1 MSHSTR
7 SALLAIMAL
16 IGSGCRPQ
24 PSPAPPRPSP
34 SVSASPSP
42 SPLPAERYRSV
53 EIASGL
59 KHALSFSPAPDGRI
73 FFAEAKAGAIRVID
87 ASGKLLPDPVATFE
101 VSNAFEFGLVGL
113 ALDPAFSS
121 NHRMYA
127 YYTIPGA
134 GRASGGSKVVRLVE
148 SGNKATLDK
157 VLLDGIPGTADK
169 HVAGRL
175 AVGPDGNL
183 YIAVGDT
190 QRPDQAQAPGSLVGK
205 ILRITTD
212 GDIPPDNP
220 FPGSKSFAV
229 GFRNPFGL
237 AFDPVSQRLFAVE
250 NGPASFDEV
259 NVIEKGGNYGHPTIF
274 GPSKGRFKDPIWD
287 SGKDS
292 HGMTGIAVVRTNKMA
307 RFTDRLLFCSFDNA
321 TLHSMRLLP
330 DGGFGPDEPVSD
342 VPCNLDVAV
351 DGSGIVYVV
360 NGGSIFRIEPT
371 V

>member
-1 MSHSTR
+1 MRSATR
-7 SALLAIMAL
+7 SSLLMGLAMTL
-16 IGSGCRPQ
+16 VNCST
-24 PSPAPPRPSP
+24 
-34 SVSASPSP
+34 SP
-42 SPLPAERYRSV
+42 SPLPTPTPPTSLAPSPSASSSERYRSV

-59 KHALSFSPAPDGRI
+59 KHALAISPAPDGRI

-87 ASGKLLPDPVATFE
+87 ASGKLLPEPVATFE
-101 VSNAFEFGLVGL
+101 VSTAFEFGLVGL

-127 YYTIPGA
+127 YYTIPGT
-134 GRASGGSKVVRLVE
+134 GKASGGSKVVRLVE
-148 SGNKATLDK
+148 SGNKAIQDK
-157 VLLDGIPGTADK
+157 VLLEGIPGAADK
-169 HVAGRL
+169 HVAGRM

-190 QRPDQAQAPGSLVGK
+190 QRPDQAQDPASLAGK

-220 FPGSKSFAV
+220 FPGSKAFAV

-237 AFDPVSQRLFAVE
+237 AFDPASQRLFAVE

-274 GPSKGRFKDPIWD
+274 GPSRGRFKDPIWD

-321 TLHSMRLLP
+321 TLHSIPLLP
-330 DGGFGPDEPVSD
+330 DGSFGPDEPVSD

-351 DGSGIVYVV
+351 DNDGFIYVV
-360 NGGSIFRIEPT
+360 NGVSIFRIEPAD
-371 V
+371 